1 MTIKE
6 IKSIEITLGEG
17 YIFKIDFNGYKEKE
31 GYDLLLPKDN
41 ALRVARTLTRLANIF
56 WEHYDKIANERKEEQ
71 VWKLVELASI
81 GRDG

>member
-1 MTIKE
+1 METIKE

-56 WEHYDKIANERKEEQ
+56 WEHYDKIANERKEE
-71 VWKLVELASI
+71 
-81 GRDG
+81 